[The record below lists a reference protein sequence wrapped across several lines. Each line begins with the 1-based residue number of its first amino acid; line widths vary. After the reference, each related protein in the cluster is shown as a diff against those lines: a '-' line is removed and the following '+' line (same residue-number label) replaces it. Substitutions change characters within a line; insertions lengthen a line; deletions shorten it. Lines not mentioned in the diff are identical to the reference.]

1 MFVCVRER
9 ERETKKEKEK
19 KTDRDSRIKSESY
32 RDRKIES
39 KLQ

>member
-1 MFVCVRER
+1 MSVNVYFSWRHDQ
-9 ERETKKEKEK
+9 TKKEK